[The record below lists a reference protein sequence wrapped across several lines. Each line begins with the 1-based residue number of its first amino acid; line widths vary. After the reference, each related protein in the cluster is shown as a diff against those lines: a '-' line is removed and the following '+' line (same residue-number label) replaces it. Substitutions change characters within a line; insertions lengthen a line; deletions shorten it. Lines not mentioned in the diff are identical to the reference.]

1 MNREQKKELISVLN
15 GVFLESELVVVT
27 QYKGITVAEISA
39 LRADIRKAG
48 AGFRV
53 TKNRITRLALEGT
66 EYDTLADMFTGP
78 TAIAYSKDP
87 VAAAKAVVDF
97 AKKNEKLVIVGA
109 VMNGQAL
116 DAAAVKAL
124 ASLPSLDE
132 LRGTLVGLLQA
143 PASRIARI
151 ANAPATQLARVLDA
165 YSREG
170 KAA

>member
-1 MNREQKKELISVLN
+1 MNREQKKELISALN
-15 GVFLESELVVVT
+15 GVFTESELVVVT
-27 QYKGITVAEISA
+27 QYKGITVAEVSA
-39 LRADIRKAG
+39 LREDIRKSG

-66 EYDTLADMFTGP
+66 EYDKLADMFVGP
-78 TAIAYSKDP
+78 TAIAYSQDP

-109 VMNGQAL
+109 VMNGQVLSA
-116 DAAAVKAL
+116 DAVKAL
-124 ASLPSLDE
+124 AALPSLDE
-132 LRGTLVGLLQA
+132 LRGKIVGLLQA

-151 ANAPATQLARVLDA
+151 ANAPAGQVARVIGA
-165 YSREG
+165 YAREG